1 MLTSKHGDDINL
13 LFHTM
18 FSSLLFLTIS
28 SENNLSNKAILKLV
42 DNDNNKIAKHHYIKQ
57 DLGHKFLYNCENY
70 AIKLKK
76 LENEVCECI
85 ITKYKVEKNNE
96 IVINRFGFI
105 YDFINERILKYTIL
119 SNSSNTLYG
128 DEEVIKVFK

>member
-1 MLTSKHGDDINL
+1 MLNDLEKKYNIICAKELYEAFTYFRSG
-13 LFHTM
+13 
-18 FSSLLFLTIS
+18 
-28 SENNLSNKAILKLV
+28 NKAILKLV

-105 YDFINERILKYTIL
+105 YEFINERILKYTIL

>member
-1 MLTSKHGDDINL
+1 MLKDIDKKYNIICAKEL
-13 LFHTM
+13 YEAFTY
-18 FSSLLFLTIS
+18 FRSG
-28 SENNLSNKAILKLV
+28 NKAILKLV
-42 DNDNNKIAKHHYIKQ
+42 DSDNNKIARYHYIKQ

>member
-1 MLTSKHGDDINL
+1 MLKDIDKKYNIICAKEL
-13 LFHTM
+13 YEAFTY
-18 FSSLLFLTIS
+18 FRSG
-28 SENNLSNKAILKLV
+28 NKAILKLV

-76 LENEVCECI
+76 LDEEICECI
-85 ITKYKVEKNNE
+85 ITKYKIEKNNE

>member
-1 MLTSKHGDDINL
+1 MLNDLEKKYNIICAKELYEAFTYFRSG
-13 LFHTM
+13 
-18 FSSLLFLTIS
+18 
-28 SENNLSNKAILKLV
+28 NKAILKLV

-76 LENEVCECI
+76 IENEVCECI

-96 IVINRFGFI
+96 IVINKIYFI
-105 YDFINERILKYTIL
+105 YVFIKERILKYTIV

>member
-1 MLTSKHGDDINL
+1 MLNDLEKKYNIICAKELYEAFTYFRSG
-13 LFHTM
+13 
-18 FSSLLFLTIS
+18 
-28 SENNLSNKAILKLV
+28 NKAILKLV

-57 DLGHKFLYNCENY
+57 DLGHKFLYNCANY

-76 LENEVCECI
+76 IENEVCECI

>member
-1 MLTSKHGDDINL
+1 MLNDLEKKYNIICAKELYEAFTYFRSG
-13 LFHTM
+13 
-18 FSSLLFLTIS
+18 
-28 SENNLSNKAILKLV
+28 NKAILKLV

>member
-1 MLTSKHGDDINL
+1 MLNDLEKKYNIICAKELYEAFTYFRSG
-13 LFHTM
+13 
-18 FSSLLFLTIS
+18 
-28 SENNLSNKAILKLV
+28 NKAILKLV

-76 LENEVCECI
+76 IENEVCECI

>member
-1 MLTSKHGDDINL
+1 MLNDLEKKYNIICAKELYEAFTYFRSG
-13 LFHTM
+13 
-18 FSSLLFLTIS
+18 
-28 SENNLSNKAILKLV
+28 NKAILKLV

-76 LENEVCECI
+76 LDEEICECI

>member
-1 MLTSKHGDDINL
+1 MLNDLEKKYNIICAKELYEAFTYFRSG
-13 LFHTM
+13 
-18 FSSLLFLTIS
+18 
-28 SENNLSNKAILKLV
+28 NKAILKLV
-42 DNDNNKIAKHHYIKQ
+42 DNDINKIAKHHYIKQ

-76 LENEVCECI
+76 IENEICECI

>member
-1 MLTSKHGDDINL
+1 MLNDLEKEYNIICAKELYEAFTYFRSG
-13 LFHTM
+13 
-18 FSSLLFLTIS
+18 
-28 SENNLSNKAILKLV
+28 NKAILKLV
-42 DNDNNKIAKHHYIKQ
+42 DNDKNKIVKHHYIKQ

-76 LENEVCECI
+76 IENEVCECI
-85 ITKYKVEKNNE
+85 ITKYKVDNNNE

-119 SNSSNTLYG
+119 SNSNSTLYG

>member
-1 MLTSKHGDDINL
+1 MLNDLEKKYNIICAKELYEAFTYFRSG
-13 LFHTM
+13 
-18 FSSLLFLTIS
+18 
-28 SENNLSNKAILKLV
+28 NKAILKLV

-76 LENEVCECI
+76 IENEVCECI

-119 SNSSNTLYG
+119 SNSSNTIYG

>member
-1 MLTSKHGDDINL
+1 MLNDLEKKYNIICAKELYEAFTYFRSG
-13 LFHTM
+13 
-18 FSSLLFLTIS
+18 
-28 SENNLSNKAILKLV
+28 NKAILKLV

-76 LENEVCECI
+76 LENEICECI

>member
-1 MLTSKHGDDINL
+1 MLNDLEKKYNIICAKELYEAFTYFRSG
-13 LFHTM
+13 
-18 FSSLLFLTIS
+18 
-28 SENNLSNKAILKLV
+28 NKAILKLV

-76 LENEVCECI
+76 LENEICECI
-85 ITKYKVEKNNE
+85 ITKYKIEKNNE

>member
-1 MLTSKHGDDINL
+1 MLNDLEKKYNIICAKELYEAFTYFRSG
-13 LFHTM
+13 
-18 FSSLLFLTIS
+18 
-28 SENNLSNKAILKLV
+28 NKAILKLV

-76 LENEVCECI
+76 IENEICECI

>member
-1 MLTSKHGDDINL
+1 MLNDLEKKYNIICAKELYEAFTYFRSG
-13 LFHTM
+13 
-18 FSSLLFLTIS
+18 
-28 SENNLSNKAILKLV
+28 NKAILKLV

-76 LENEVCECI
+76 LENEICECI
-85 ITKYKVEKNNE
+85 ITKYKVENNNE
-96 IVINRFGFI
+96 IVTNRFGFV
-105 YDFINERILKYTIL
+105 YDFINENILKYTIL